1 MGRSERILKAIKHE
15 LKKLKFKNIK
25 IQSLHFEII
34 NLRSGIIKNQSFD
47 GMPKSPSNDNRTEEM
62 NIKVTDRIDELY
74 QEIEREYKEQ
84 ETLIRAIESLEEPIE
99 NIIMRLL
106 YIDGLSWSEV
116 ERRLNCSPATIQRAR
131 DKALVKL
138 SKIFDNNDSI

>member
-1 MGRSERILKAIKHE
+1 MGKIIEKE
-15 LKKLKFKNIK
+15 LKKLKFKNVK
-25 IQSLHFEII
+25 IQSLHYEII
-34 NLRSGIIKNQSFD
+34 NLRTGIVKGQSFD

-62 NIKVTDRIDELY
+62 NIKAIDRIAELY

-84 ETLIRAIESLEEPIE
+84 EELVRAIELLEEPIE

-106 YIDGLSWSEV
+106 YIDGLPWSEV
-116 ERRLNCSPATIQRAR
+116 ERRLNCSHATIQRAR

-138 SKIFDNNDSI
+138 SKMFDNNDSK

>member
-1 MGRSERILKAIKHE
+1 
-15 LKKLKFKNIK
+15 
-25 IQSLHFEII
+25 
-34 NLRSGIIKNQSFD
+34 
-47 GMPKSPSNDNRTEEM
+47 M
-62 NIKVTDRIDELY
+62 NIKVIDRIDELY
-74 QEIEREYKEQ
+74 REIEREYKEQ
-84 ETLIRAIESLEEPIE
+84 ETLIKAIESLEEPIE

>member
-1 MGRSERILKAIKHE
+1 
-15 LKKLKFKNIK
+15 
-25 IQSLHFEII
+25 
-34 NLRSGIIKNQSFD
+34 
-47 GMPKSPSNDNRTEEM
+47 M

-74 QEIEREYKEQ
+74 REIEREYKEQ
-84 ETLIRAIESLEEPIE
+84 ETLIRVIESLEEPIE

>member
-1 MGRSERILKAIKHE
+1 
-15 LKKLKFKNIK
+15 
-25 IQSLHFEII
+25 
-34 NLRSGIIKNQSFD
+34 
-47 GMPKSPSNDNRTEEM
+47 MPKSPSNDNRTEEM

-84 ETLIRAIESLEEPIE
+84 EMLIRAIESLEEPIE

-138 SKIFDNNDSI
+138 SKFFDNNDSI